1 MLRVNYAFNKSDR
14 KTVLMEKQKQGNQ
27 LTRLLLAGN
36 AGSDHCQRLQTTI
49 LEAIPLA
56 RAMQL
61 QVVKVDNDSGLHL
74 FAPLQPNSNH
84 TGSAF
89 GGAIGSLLILAGWG
103 WMQLANESVGY
114 SRDVV
119 VQHTQGHSR
128 WPCDDDLNVI
138 CPAPYDSD
146 WQRYCKIYKK
156 HGRARLKLQPQ
167 LIKADGSVASSLV
180 AEYVSTDSSFHDTHV

>member
-1 MLRVNYAFNKSDR
+1 MRPMKVIE
-14 KTVLMEKQKQGNQ
+14 KTASMEKQANR

-36 AGSDHCQRLQTTI
+36 EAGSHCQRLQTTI
-49 LEAIPLA
+49 LQAIPLA

-61 QVVKVDNDSGLHL
+61 QVIKVDSESGLHL

-89 GGAIGSLLILAGWG
+89 GGAIGSLLVLAGWG

-114 SRDVV
+114 SCNVV
-119 VQHTQGHSR
+119 VQHTEGYYQR
-128 WPCDDDLNVI
+128 PCNEDLKVV
-138 CPAPYDSD
+138 CPAADESD